1 MRRRALSKFK
11 DRKVFRR
18 TTKQHP
24 SNSTVKAVMR
34 GGIRK

>member
-1 MRRRALSKFK
+1 MKRRSLSRSA

-18 TTKQHP
+18 TTAPHP
-24 SNSTVKAVMR
+24 SNSTVRSVMR